1 MWYYSNVEL
10 LFSIFTVKILNILNF
25 KSTNNGLVRLVG
37 TIDT

>member
-10 LFSIFTVKILNILNF
+10 LFSIFTVKIYNILNY
-25 KSTNNGLVRLVG
+25 KPTNNGLVRLVG